1 MINIKIKLME
11 NPKLYETEEKII
23 YLSEQIEK
31 LLNILMNSLEGKD
44 VNNYINSIEDLKYKE
59 ELENYKEDNN
69 PKINL
74 ATYIFNLIDK
84 IKMDINKSIDIIYS

>member
-1 MINIKIKLME
+1 MINIKIKIME

>member
-1 MINIKIKLME
+1 ME
-11 NPKLYETEEKII
+11 NSKLYKTEEKVL

-31 LLNILMNSLEGKD
+31 LLNILMNSLEGKEID
-44 VNNYINSIEDLKYKE
+44 NYLISVKDLKFKE

-69 PKINL
+69 QKINL

-84 IKMDINKSIDIIYS
+84 IRNDLNESIDNVYSE

>member
-1 MINIKIKLME
+1 ME

>member
-1 MINIKIKLME
+1 ME

-44 VNNYINSIEDLKYKE
+44 VNNYINSIEDLKYKA

>member
-1 MINIKIKLME
+1 MINIKIKIME

-44 VNNYINSIEDLKYKE
+44 VNNYINSIEGLKYKE

>member
-1 MINIKIKLME
+1 ME

-69 PKINL
+69 QKINL

-84 IKMDINKSIDIIYS
+84 IRNDLNESIDNVYSE

>member
-1 MINIKIKLME
+1 MESSKLC
-11 NPKLYETEEKII
+11 ETEEKVL

-31 LLNILMNSLEGKD
+31 LLNILMNSLEGKEID
-44 VNNYINSIEDLKYKE
+44 NYLISVKDLKFKD

-69 PKINL
+69 QKINL

-84 IKMDINKSIDIIYS
+84 IRNDLNESIDNVYSE